1 MNYEECHEA
10 LTTITIISDTKLYG
24 ILDLL
29 EALVSCDEG
38 SRYKVL
44 DQVKQTGGSE
54 H

>member
-1 MNYEECHEA
+1 M
-10 LTTITIISDTKLYG
+10 SDTKLRG

-29 EALVSCDEG
+29 KALGSGDEG